1 MASPPCDNAVSNWDF
16 DCALL
21 DDLPSM
27 DNCFQWAQPQDV
39 LPPPTSL
46 SVEFEDSFL
55 IPDCMK
61 EGSSRKR
68 YVAIVLR
75 IFLFMAN
82 HISDLRLRS
91 GACGASDSK
100 AYKEK
105 MRRDKLNDRFQELS
119 CILEPGRPPKTDK
132 AVILSDAVQMVI
144 QLREETQKLKESCND
159 LHGKITELKTEKNE
173 LRDEKLKLKVEKEKL
188 EQQVK
193 ALSTPPLG
201 FLPHSTPMHAPFP
214 APTQTFG
221 SKMMPF
227 VGYPG
232 VPMWQF
238 MPPNSVDTSG
248 DHNLR
253 PPVA

>member
-46 SVEFEDSFL
+46 SVEFEDSFF

-61 EGSSRKR
+61 EGGSRK
-68 YVAIVLR
+68 
-75 IFLFMAN
+75 
-82 HISDLRLRS
+82 RLRS

-100 AYKEK
+100 AFKEK
-105 MRRDKLNDRFQELS
+105 VRRDKLNDRQALFLFQELS

-132 AVILSDAVQMVI
+132 AVILSDAIQMVI
-144 QLREETQKLKESCND
+144 QLREEAQKLKESCND

-193 ALSTPPLG
+193 TLSTPPLG

-232 VPMWQF
+232 IPMWQF